1 MNSYIGIFYFV
12 IQQIRLCTVISTN
25 SWLFFLLLFLV
36 LELYLHRFSFIF
48 LLLLNLPPPS
58 SSSSSP
64 PVLLPYSHWTTIFIF
79 FWLLVRN
86 FLENE
91 EFVFINQRIVLAD
104 SRNFNIL
111 ISFFFLT
118 FLLILYYFLS
128 FLHIFFLQLNIKP
141 IRNVES
147 KYNPKTISSSFSIW
161 FDRELFK
168 LKK

>member
-1 MNSYIGIFYFV
+1 MRRKVKKKKEMRMLKFRESAKTILWFIK
-12 IQQIRLCTVISTN
+12 TN
-25 SWLFFLLLFLV
+25 SWLFFLILFFV

-58 SSSSSP
+58 SCSSS
-64 PVLLPYSHWTTIFIF
+64 PVLLPYSHWSTIFIF
-79 FWLLVRN
+79 FWLFVRY

-128 FLHIFFLQLNIKP
+128 FLHTFFLQLNIKP
-141 IRNVES
+141 IRNIDQNITQ
-147 KYNPKTISSSFSIW
+147 KKFIKCFNLIW
-161 FDRELFK
+161 
-168 LKK
+168 

>member
-58 SSSSSP
+58 SSSSP

-111 ISFFFLT
+111 ISF
-118 FLLILYYFLS
+118 LLILYYFLS
-128 FLHIFFLQLNIKP
+128 FLHTFFLQFNMKPVRNI
-141 IRNVES
+141 ES
-147 KYNPKTISSSFSIW
+147 KYNPKTISSSVSIW
-161 FDRELFK
+161 SDRELFK